1 MFGTAAFP
9 VIPMADDSI
18 TRLIH
23 PDYRAPA
30 GFEALTAPI
39 HHASTVV
46 FKHVADMRARR
57 WDLDDCYTYGLR
69 GTPTTFELEHKL
81 AALEGGE
88 RCLLAPSGLA
98 AIAVADFACLKAG
111 DEVLVPDNVYGPNR
125 ELAAT
130 LLADHG
136 VGHRVYDPMRPDTL
150 AAAIGPA
157 TRLVWMEAPGSI
169 SMEMPDVPALV
180 AAVREREHALGA
192 KIVTALDNT
201 WGAGLAFRPLDHGLD
216 ISMQALTKYPSGGA
230 DVLMGALVT
239 RDAALHTKLR
249 FAHMR
254 LGYGVSGDDAYLV
267 LRGLPSMAV
276 RYAQHDQTARTVA
289 AWLQARPEIAAL
301 LHPAFAGSPGHAHW
315 KRDFRGAAGLFSVVF
330 DARYDE
336 ATIDRFVDALRLFKI
351 GYSWGGP
358 TSLVVPYRMRGTRA
372 AWPHAGGLVRFNVGF
387 ETPADLITD
396 LEQALNVAGT

>member
-1 MFGTAAFP
+1 
-9 VIPMADDSI
+9 MADDPI
-18 TRLIH
+18 THLVH
-23 PDYRAPA
+23 PSYRAPA

-46 FKHVADMRARR
+46 FKSVADMESRR

-98 AIAVADFACLKAG
+98 AIAIADFTLLKAG
-111 DEVLVPDNVYGPNR
+111 DEVLVPDNIYGPNR

-130 LLADHG
+130 LLAEHG
-136 VGHRVYDPMRPDTL
+136 VTHRVYDPMNPASL
-150 AAAIGPA
+150 ASAISPA

-180 AAVREREHALGA
+180 AAVRERERALGTQ
-192 KIVTALDNT
+192 IVTALDNT

-239 RDAALHTKLR
+239 RDAALHKRLR
-249 FAHMR
+249 FTHMR

-276 RYAQHDQTARTVA
+276 RYAHHDASARAVA
-289 AWLQARPEIAAL
+289 AWLQARPEVATL
-301 LHPAFAGSPGHAHW
+301 LHPAFAGSPGHAYW
-315 KRDFRGAAGLFSVVF
+315 KRDFSGAAGLFSVVF
-330 DARYDE
+330 DARYSQ
-336 ATIDRFVDALRLFKI
+336 ATVHAFVDALRLFKI

-358 TSLVVPYRMRGTRA
+358 TSLVVPYRMRGSRA
-372 AWPHAGGLVRFNVGF
+372 HWPHEGVLVRFNLGF
-387 ETPADLITD
+387 EAVADLIAD
-396 LEQALNVAGT
+396 LEQAMNAAFG

>member
-1 MFGTAAFP
+1 
-9 VIPMADDSI
+9 MADDPI
-18 TRLIH
+18 THLLH
-23 PDYRAPA
+23 PSYRAPA

-46 FKHVADMRARR
+46 FKNVADMRARR

-69 GTPTTFELEHKL
+69 GTPTTYELEHKL

-88 RCLLAPSGLA
+88 RCLLTPSGLA
-98 AIAVADFACLKAG
+98 AIAVVDFACLKAG
-111 DEVLVPDNVYGPNR
+111 DEVLVPDNIYGPNR

-130 LLADHG
+130 ILADHG
-136 VGHRVYDPMRPDTL
+136 VTHRVYDPMQAASL

-180 AAVREREHALGA
+180 ATVREREQALGTR
-192 KIVTALDNT
+192 IITALDNT
-201 WGAGLAFRPLDHGLD
+201 WGAGLAFRPLEHGLD

-239 RDAALHTKLR
+239 RDAALHTQLR

-254 LGYGVSGDDAYLV
+254 LGYGVAGDDAYLV

-276 RYAQHDQTARTVA
+276 RYAHHDASARAVA
-289 AWLQARPEIAAL
+289 AWLQTRPEIAAV
-301 LHPAFAGSPGHAHW
+301 LHPAFEGSPGHDHW
-315 KRDFRGAAGLFSVVF
+315 KRDFQGAAGLFSVVF
-330 DARYDE
+330 QARYPA
-336 ATIDRFVDALRLFKI
+336 ATVDAFVDALRLFKI

-358 TSLVVPYRMRGTRA
+358 VSLVVPYRMQGTRA
-372 AWPHAGGLVRFNVGF
+372 HWPHEGVLVRFNLGF
-387 ETPADLITD
+387 EAVADLIAD
-396 LEQALNVAGT
+396 LEQAMNAALG